1 MMVYGNFRMKRPNRV
16 RDKIFAAADQMRK
29 QGIVPT
35 TINIR
40 GQLGGSQ
47 STASKYLR
55 QWRELYDCEED
66 FSPKMLQKQL
76 AEQGKIN
83 QNLSCEL
90 LEAKAQNAQQSLD
103 LRNLQAQL
111 LELSTRLAERE
122 RAAADKINSLSAVN
136 QTTAELFSNATQIL
150 SSQLTVINA
159 QAISKVQEAGQHFD
173 EQVMNLKL
181 ELRSLK
187 EQLQLKDKELKNLN
201 EQLVRLTIKHKV
213 MTKEQNVN

>member
-1 MMVYGNFRMKRPNRV
+1 MMVYGNFQMKRPNKV
-16 RDKIFAAADQMRK
+16 RDKIFAAAHLMRK

-76 AEQGKIN
+76 VEQGKIN
-83 QNLSCEL
+83 ANLTNEL
-90 LEAKAQNAQQSLD
+90 LITNTQNAQQSQEIKT
-103 LRNLQAQL
+103 LQTQL

-122 RAAADKINSLSAVN
+122 RAAADKVNSLNAVN
-136 QTTAELFSNATQIL
+136 QTTAELFNNATQIL
-150 SSQLTVINA
+150 SSQLTAINA
-159 QAISKVQEAGQHFD
+159 QAISKVQEVGQHFD

-181 ELRSLK
+181 ELRALK
-187 EQLQLKDKELKNLN
+187 EQLAAKDKELKNLN
-201 EQLVRLTIKHKV
+201 EQLVGLTLKSQV
-213 MTKEQNVN
+213 MTKEEQC